1 MTTSTPRSPMVALLH
16 IFAKLPLASSM
27 NTKHCVQMPVEV
39 DLEGLLLALLAMM
52 EDQES
57 LENGQITF

>member
-1 MTTSTPRSPMVALLH
+1 MVALLH